1 MAEDCEVMSE
11 LKRLMKLRENITHF
25 SDQVPDRSTI
35 DQILRDAH
43 DLIPVKNNMW
53 NYQIDV
59 WGPEHDDEKK
69 IVAMQTITGKDK
81 RIFDKGGK
89 EQGNIKL
96 LEEIYEGWRNKR
108 ESQRNGIKLGGNYE
122 GFGFNDQVR
131 APYLLV
137 YYQRPGLPS
146 QKQIKQNYKEKIIAY
161 SDKSEHQWMIAA
173 SMHGYGTTLLCAE
186 QGLYASFCKCYYHSY
201 ENFNNILAPLKHGFS
216 NVAFLLGIG
225 YRDEELPYYKNKIK
239 PDYDEI
245 VNWK

>member
-1 MAEDCEVMSE
+1 MSE
-11 LKRLMKLRENITHF
+11 LKRLMRMRENITHF
-25 SDQVPDRSTI
+25 TQQAPDKKII

-59 WGPEHDDEKK
+59 WGPQHEEEKRL
-69 IVAMQTITGKDK
+69 VALQTVTGEDK
-81 RIFDKGGK
+81 RIFATGGR
-89 EQGNIKL
+89 EEGNTKL
-96 LEEIYEGWRNKR
+96 LEEIYEEWKKSR
-108 ESQRNGIKLGGNYE
+108 ENQRNGEKIGGKYK

-137 YYQRPGLPS
+137 YYQRPGYPTEK
-146 QKQIKQNYKEKIIAY
+146 QKNLGYNEKIISY
-161 SDKSEHQWMIAA
+161 SDRTQHQWMISAA
-173 SMHGYGTTLLCAE
+173 MHAYGTTLLSAE

-201 ENFNNILAPLKHGFS
+201 KHFNNILAPLKHGFS

-225 YRDEELPYYKNKIK
+225 YRDEEMPYFKNKIK

>member
-1 MAEDCEVMSE
+1 MSE

-25 SDQVPDRSTI
+25 TNQAPNKTII

-43 DLIPVKNNMW
+43 ELIPVKNNMW

-59 WGPEHDDEKK
+59 WGPEHEEEKRL
-69 IVAMQTITGKDK
+69 VALQTVTGPDK
-81 RIFDKGGK
+81 RSFAPGGQ
-89 EQGNIKL
+89 EEGNTKL
-96 LEEIYEGWRNKR
+96 LEKIYEEWKKSRVEKIDR
-108 ESQRNGIKLGGNYE
+108 EYKE
-122 GFGFNDQVR
+122 FGFNDQVR

-137 YYQRPGLPS
+137 YYQRPGYPTEK
-146 QKQIKQNYKEKIIAY
+146 QKNIGYNEEKIGYA
-161 SDKSEHQWMIAA
+161 DKSQHQWMISAA
-173 SMHGYGTTLLCAE
+173 MHAYGTTLLSAE

-201 ENFNNILAPLKHGFS
+201 KNFNNILAPLKHGFS

-239 PDYDEI
+239 ASYEEI

>member
-1 MAEDCEVMSE
+1 MSE
-11 LKRLMKLRENITHF
+11 LKRLMKMRENITHF
-25 SDQVPDRSTI
+25 TTQAPDKQTI

-59 WGPEHDDEKK
+59 WGPQHEEEKK
-69 IVAMQTITGKDK
+69 LVALQTVTGEDK
-81 RIFDKGGK
+81 RIFAPGGP
-89 EQGNIKL
+89 EEGNIKL
-96 LEEIYEGWRNKR
+96 LEEIYEGWKKSR
-108 ESQRNGIKLGGNYE
+108 EAQRNREKIGGKYE

-137 YYQRPGLPS
+137 YYQRPGYAS
-146 QKQIKQNYKEKIIAY
+146 EKQKNLGYNEKIISY
-161 SDKSEHQWMIAA
+161 SDRSQHQWMISA
-173 SMHGYGTTLLCAE
+173 SMHAYGTTLLSAE

-201 ENFNNILAPLKHGFS
+201 KNFNNILAPLKHGFS

-239 PDYDEI
+239 ASYEEI